1 MLKTVQFNPSKRIT
15 AEQILKHPYVRQ
27 FNKLNQTENIRKIYL
42 EISETKKKSVKEYKK
57 LIYEWVNKTYSDDQ
71 ENQCLKN
78 SMTK

>member
-1 MLKTVQFNPSKRIT
+1 MLKTVQFNPNKRLT

-57 LIYEWVNKTYSDDQ
+57 LIYEWVKKTYSDDQ

>member
-1 MLKTVQFNPSKRIT
+1 MLKTVQFNPNKRLT

-27 FNKLNQTENIRKIYL
+27 FNKINQTENIRKIYL

-57 LIYEWVNKTYSDDQ
+57 LIYEWVGKTYCDDM

-78 SMTK
+78 SNAK